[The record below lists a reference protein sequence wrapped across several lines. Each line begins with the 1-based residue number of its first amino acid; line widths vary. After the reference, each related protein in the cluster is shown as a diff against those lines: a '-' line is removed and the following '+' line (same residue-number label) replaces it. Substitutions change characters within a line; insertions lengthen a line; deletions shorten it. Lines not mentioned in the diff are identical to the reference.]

1 MHDDLKSFK
10 QKNPS
15 QKFHKNLI
23 KLEKPQKL
31 FKNPKLRL
39 ENMKCIIE

>member
-23 KLEKPQKL
+23 KLENPQNFSETQNLGQKIW
-31 FKNPKLRL
+31 NAW
-39 ENMKCIIE
+39 